1 MDKTEENLNMA
12 PNFFSQE
19 SENAPA
25 DTILIHKP
33 SKEVFMSMLHPA
45 ASLYENVTEEKSIA
59 QCFRNLT
66 AILISKGIKVKTVRE
81 CLKLNRPALEELA
94 FNSLKYEPSDSSK
107 NDLDNE
113 NFKYYLSDAYKRE
126 VISKLWVGQLVD
138 LILTQPTY
146 KIKYIH
152 QNTFVEPETISFKP
166 LGNLLFCRDQQI
178 TTKKGVVIGR
188 AISLQRAIEHKVME
202 QVYRN
207 LNANVIGHAP
217 EGCFLE
223 GGDFFVAKPD
233 LAMCGVGL
241 RTNMGAMN
249 YLMEKDLLGTE
260 RFAIVYDETDLDQ
273 QRMHLDTYF
282 NIVSEKYVVV
292 LDFEKTGAE
301 VNKKI
306 NRKVYL
312 FNTGKDITPIE
323 SGNSKVI
330 NKVGNYKLEKIFN
343 DFYTYLEYEGY
354 KMIKISNQQQKD
366 YMINFLNI
374 GNNTILTVNPDLKN
388 VIKETGV
395 DVIYVE
401 FQAVMKMFGALHCAT
416 QVSRK
421 PFIKVE

>member
-113 NFKYYLSDAYKRE
+113 NFKYYLSDSYKRE

-152 QNTFVEPETISFKP
+152 QNTFVEP
-166 LGNLLFCRDQQI
+166 
-178 TTKKGVVIGR
+178 
-188 AISLQRAIEHKVME
+188 
-202 QVYRN
+202 
-207 LNANVIGHAP
+207 
-217 EGCFLE
+217 
-223 GGDFFVAKPD
+223 
-233 LAMCGVGL
+233 
-241 RTNMGAMN
+241 
-249 YLMEKDLLGTE
+249 
-260 RFAIVYDETDLDQ
+260 
-273 QRMHLDTYF
+273 
-282 NIVSEKYVVV
+282 
-292 LDFEKTGAE
+292 
-301 VNKKI
+301 
-306 NRKVYL
+306 
-312 FNTGKDITPIE
+312 
-323 SGNSKVI
+323 
-330 NKVGNYKLEKIFN
+330 
-343 DFYTYLEYEGY
+343 
-354 KMIKISNQQQKD
+354 
-366 YMINFLNI
+366 
-374 GNNTILTVNPDLKN
+374 
-388 VIKETGV
+388 
-395 DVIYVE
+395 
-401 FQAVMKMFGALHCAT
+401 
-416 QVSRK
+416 
-421 PFIKVE
+421 